1 MTLLFG
7 TWLRINLN
15 RSLLSLSSK
24 RCLANSSAPFAFEI
38 NKFNDIHIKSN
49 NVIKFSQE
57 TNFDP
62 NVFESALKS
71 MSIGN

>member
-7 TWLRINLN
+7 NWLRINLN
-15 RSLLSLSSK
+15 RSLLSSK
-24 RCLANSSAPFAFEI
+24 RGLANSSAPFAFEI

-62 NVFESALKS
+62 NVFENALKS
-71 MSIGN
+71 MFIGI

>member
-15 RSLLSLSSK
+15 RSLLSSK
-24 RCLANSSAPFAFEI
+24 RGLAHSSSAPFAFEI

-62 NVFESALKS
+62 NVFENALKS